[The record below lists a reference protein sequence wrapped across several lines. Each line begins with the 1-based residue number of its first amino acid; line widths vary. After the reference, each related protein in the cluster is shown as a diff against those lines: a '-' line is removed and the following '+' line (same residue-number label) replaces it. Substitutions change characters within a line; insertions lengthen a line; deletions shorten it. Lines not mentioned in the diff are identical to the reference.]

1 MESDGRAE
9 RASLWTWAVMGG
21 QGVQDV
27 DVEVKGMVSGQDLD
41 VEVERRGRWL
51 AVDIDFRVR
60 GRQGRVPSCEG

>member
-1 MESDGRAE
+1 
-9 RASLWTWAVMGG
+9 MGG

-51 AVDIDFRVR
+51 AVDMELSVR
-60 GRQGRVPSCEG
+60 DMQGRVPSCEG